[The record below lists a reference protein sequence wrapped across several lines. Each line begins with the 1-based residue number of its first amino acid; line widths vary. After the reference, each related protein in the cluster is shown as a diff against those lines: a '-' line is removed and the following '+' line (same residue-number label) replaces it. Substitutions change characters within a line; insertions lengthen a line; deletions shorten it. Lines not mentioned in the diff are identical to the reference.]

1 MRISVFGTGYVGLV
15 TGTCFAEKGNEVLC
29 VDIDSQRIE
38 KLNNGVAPFYEP
50 GLSELIT
57 KNTSKGRLKFTTQSQ
72 MAVDSG
78 ELLMIAVG
86 TPSDEDGST
95 DLKYV
100 LAVAETIGNSINQD
114 GKIVVVKSTVPVG
127 TCDLVK
133 RTIDMTL
140 TKRGVAFSFEVVSN
154 PEFLREGAAL
164 EDCLY
169 PERVIVGVSSKKSES
184 IMIDLYRAFVEDTGK
199 VLVMDLASSEM
210 TKYAA
215 NAMLATRISF
225 MNELSRICELT
236 GANIDLI
243 KKGMG
248 LDPRIGALFLNAG
261 VGYGGSCFPKDVKS
275 LIKTASDLGSPLG
288 ILQAVEEAN
297 MQQHE
302 HFFKKIQD
310 YFKGAL
316 EGKTIALWGLA
327 FKPGTDD
334 LREAPALKLIEKFLY
349 YGARIQ
355 AADPVALEGAKKL
368 LGFDS
373 RIQLM
378 ESFYQALEG
387 ADALVIST
395 EWPEFKGAD
404 FDEVKAKLKTSVIFD
419 GRNIFDPAVM
429 AGKGF
434 DYISIGKKE
443 ALVIR
448 ETVAA
453 QVVTNTQWLN

>member
-1 MRISVFGTGYVGLV
+1 MKISVFGTGYVGLV
-15 TGTCFAEKGNEVLC
+15 TGTCFAEKGNDVLC
-29 VDIDSQRIE
+29 VDVDSQRIE
-38 KLNNGVAPFYEP
+38 KLNAGIAPFYEP

-57 KNTSKGRLKFTTQSQ
+57 KNTTKNRLQFTT
-72 MAVDSG
+72 DSERG
-78 ELLMIAVG
+78 VSEGDLLMIAVG

-100 LAVAETIGNSINQD
+100 LAVAETIGQQLSQD
-114 GKIVVVKSTVPVG
+114 GKIILVKSTVPVG

-133 RTIDMTL
+133 RTIQMTL
-140 TKRGVAFSFEVVSN
+140 AKRGVNYQFSVVSN
-154 PEFLREGAAL
+154 PEFLREGAAI

-169 PERVIVGVSSKKSES
+169 PERVIVGVDSEE
-184 IMIDLYRAFVEDTGK
+184 IRQTLIDLYRAFVEDVSK
-199 VLVMDLASSEM
+199 ILVMDLASSEM

-225 MNELSRICELT
+225 MNELSRICEMT

-248 LDPRIGALFLNAG
+248 LDPRIGSLFLNAG

-288 ILQAVEEAN
+288 VLQAVEEAN
-297 MQQHE
+297 TQQHE
-302 HFFKKIQD
+302 HFFKKIQS
-310 YFKGAL
+310 YYQGAL

-349 YGARIQ
+349 YGAKVR
-355 AADPVALEGAKKL
+355 AADPVALEGAKKI
-368 LGFDS
+368 LGFDK
-373 RIQLM
+373 RITLL
-378 ESFYQALEG
+378 ESFYEALEG
-387 ADALVIST
+387 ADALVIAT

-404 FDEVKAKLKTSVIFD
+404 FESVKSLLKEPLIFD
-419 GRNIFDPAVM
+419 GRNIFEPSVM
-429 AGKGF
+429 AAKGF
-434 DYISIGKKE
+434 NYISIGKKE
-443 ALVIR
+443 ALISREVVSEAVI
-448 ETVAA
+448 
-453 QVVTNTQWLN
+453 NSQWLN